1 MTHAPVSLSPDA
13 RWTLLFRPGRQMLL
27 AGTLCLSG
35 ACILP
40 PQAPIIVPAPEVAD
54 DGLAPAQVSLP
65 AVPPLTILD
74 HPRTYDN
81 GSYSVS
87 GLMLARDALRDESLS
102 VTGIISS
109 VYACQGQQQDD
120 LVEVDVSALPVGE
133 AVPSNPSM
141 VGCNLPH
148 FYVVDNVR
156 SNQRLL
162 VTDYDPTVWEPQL
175 RVGNRYL
182 FRGQFTQRA
191 RGFTSTEHGLLRLE
205 AAEGSGIADVEL
217 APAGDDLNPV
227 VEP

>member
-1 MTHAPVSLSPDA
+1 MPEVPVSTNAQMGRNKLQPW
-13 RWTLLFRPGRQMLL
+13 RWMPLFV
-27 AGTLCLSG
+27 GTLISG
-35 ACILP
+35 SSCILP
-40 PQAPIIVPAPEVAD
+40 PQAPIIVPAPEVSD
-54 DGLAPAQVSLP
+54 EGLAPAQVSLP

-74 HPRTYDN
+74 YPRTYDN
-81 GSYSVS
+81 GSYSIS

-109 VYACQGQQQDD
+109 IYVCEGQQQE
-120 LVEVDVSALPVGE
+120 LVEVDLSAPALDE

-148 FYVVDNVR
+148 FYIVDNVR

-175 RVGNRYL
+175 RVGTRYL
-182 FRGQFTQRA
+182 FRGQYTQRA

-205 AAEGSGIADVEL
+205 TIEGSGIESVEL
-217 APAGDDLNPV
+217 GAAGDDLIPV
-227 VEP
+227 AEQ